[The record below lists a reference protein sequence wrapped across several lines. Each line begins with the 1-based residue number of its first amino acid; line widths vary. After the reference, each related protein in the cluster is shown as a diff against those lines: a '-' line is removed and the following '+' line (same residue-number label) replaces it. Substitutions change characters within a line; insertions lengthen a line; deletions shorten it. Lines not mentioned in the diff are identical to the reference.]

1 MSSSPVIEAASV
13 ADFTSEAL
21 IVPKL
26 SERDA
31 AGVIQELSRL
41 LQQEARVPDSLPFYH
56 AALNR
61 EFLVSTAMDYG
72 MAFPH
77 ARLPGLKQLS
87 FALGRSANP
96 IVWGSQATVSIR
108 LVILTAV
115 PATDA
120 TTYLSLISALAR
132 LAKDAHR
139 LQELHAVQDAA
150 ALFAILRQIA
160 IRRA

>member
-1 MSSSPVIEAASV
+1 MSSSQVLEAVSV
-13 ADFTSEAL
+13 ADFTSESL
-21 IVPKL
+21 IAPQL
-26 SERDA
+26 SGLDA

-41 LQQEARVPDSLPFYH
+41 LQREARVPDLLPFYH

-77 ARLPGLKQLS
+77 ARMPALKQLS
-87 FALGRSANP
+87 FALGRSARP
-96 IVWGSQATVSIR
+96 IGWGPHAAVPVR

-132 LAKDAHR
+132 LGKEPR
-139 LQELHAVQDAA
+139 QLEKLHAAQDAA
-150 ALFAILRQIA
+150 HILSIFRQMA